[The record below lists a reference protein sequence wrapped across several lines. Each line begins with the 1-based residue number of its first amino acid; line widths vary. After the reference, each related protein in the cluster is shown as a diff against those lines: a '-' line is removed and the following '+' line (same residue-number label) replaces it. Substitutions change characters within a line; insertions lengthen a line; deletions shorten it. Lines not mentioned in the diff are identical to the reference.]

1 VAVQGFYD
9 FIKSEQDYSGE
20 EIQFKRAA

>member
-1 VAVQGFYD
+1 VQGFYD